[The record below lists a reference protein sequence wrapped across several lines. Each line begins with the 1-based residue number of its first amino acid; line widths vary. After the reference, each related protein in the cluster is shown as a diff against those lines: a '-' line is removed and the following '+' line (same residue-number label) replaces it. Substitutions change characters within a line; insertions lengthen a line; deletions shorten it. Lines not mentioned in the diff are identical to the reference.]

1 MKMLDDLRALFAFNR
16 WANVRFL
23 DALAG
28 LSTEEYVRELGGSF
42 PTMEKTLLH
51 VFGAEWV
58 WLSRWK
64 GSSPSAFPDAEA
76 LDSVAAVRERWDRLW
91 TEQREYLATLDEATL
106 RGDLS
111 YARMSGERHSEP
123 LHEQLR
129 HVVNHGTYHRG
140 QLAMMLRM
148 LGRVPPSTDLV
159 LWYREGSGG

>member
-1 MKMLDDLRALFAFNR
+1 MLDELRALFAFNR
-16 WANVRFL
+16 WANLRFL

-28 LSTEEYVRELGGSF
+28 LSAEEYTRELGGSF
-42 PTMEKTLLH
+42 PTVENTLLH
-51 VFGAEWV
+51 LLGAEWV

-64 GSSPSAFPDAEA
+64 GSSPGAFPEA
-76 LDSVAAVRERWDRLW
+76 DTLDGVTAVRERWDRLW
-91 TEQREYLATLDEATL
+91 SEQQEYLATLDEATL
-106 RGDLS
+106 PRDLA
-111 YARMSGERHSEP
+111 YARMNGERRSQP

-159 LWYREGSGG
+159 MWYWERGGS